1 MPETINLSNNPNSY
15 IGRVTKLGRDLRYPS
30 NIGSIDD
37 GLHHFMIIKELEYD
51 EERKNDDILNAQ
63 TRFENR
69 IGSRN
74 DNSFYKE
81 RRTFILFLPQG
92 GLSTQYSAKY
102 DAVDVGFFGRL
113 VENNLGGM
121 MDQLGSAFD
130 DYQINRQAGGGMLE
144 NTFDF
149 YGKAIDTFANSN
161 AARTTQDFITSN
173 RMIDQMKFNVA
184 SAVGGIATLGND
196 KVRGEDVAALSM
208 RAQRN
213 PYTSLVFV
221 GNTTKRTHNF
231 KFQFNPK
238 SGPESETV
246 TQIVSNLKH
255 GMLPS
260 LPKLNPRSDS
270 FTVVEDNPAYDE
282 LIESDKAV
290 LPHLKQIPKTYR
302 VDNKMDSNLFKF
314 PNVYTINFYDSN
326 SQDTEPNKHLY
337 KIGQSV
343 LTSLKVD
350 YSETFFEKNG
360 LPTQINLNLEFKENF
375 TLSRTHVEEGY

>member
-1 MPETINLSNNPNSY
+1 MDKTFHIFKNTLLPAGSTI
-15 IGRVTKLGRDLRYPS
+15 
-30 NIGSIDD
+30 
-37 GLHHFMIIKELEYD
+37 
-51 EERKNDDILNAQ
+51 
-63 TRFENR
+63 
-69 IGSRN
+69 
-74 DNSFYKE
+74 
-81 RRTFILFLPQG
+81 
-92 GLSTQYSAKY
+92 
-102 DAVDVGFFGRL
+102 
-113 VENNLGGM
+113 
-121 MDQLGSAFD
+121 
-130 DYQINRQAGGGMLE
+130 
-144 NTFDF
+144 
-149 YGKAIDTFANSN
+149 
-161 AARTTQDFITSN
+161 
-173 RMIDQMKFNVA
+173 
-184 SAVGGIATLGND
+184 
-196 KVRGEDVAALSM
+196 
-208 RAQRN
+208 
-213 PYTSLVFV
+213 
-221 GNTTKRTHNF
+221 THNF

-238 SGPESETV
+238 CGPESDTV
-246 TQIVSNLKH
+246 TQILSNLKH

>member
-1 MPETINLSNNPNSY
+1 
-15 IGRVTKLGRDLRYPS
+15 
-30 NIGSIDD
+30 
-37 GLHHFMIIKELEYD
+37 MIIKELEYD

-121 MDQLGSAFD
+121 MDQLGSAFN

-149 YGKAIDTFANSN
+149 YGKAIDKFANSD

-173 RMIDQMKFNVA
+173 RMIHQMKFNVA

-213 PYTSLVFV
+213 PYPSLVFV

>member
-1 MPETINLSNNPNSY
+1 MSNNPNNY

-102 DAVDVGFFGRL
+102 DAIDVGFFGRL

-130 DYQINRQAGGGMLE
+130 DYQLNRQAGGGMLE

-270 FTVVEDNPAYDE
+270 FTVMEDNPAYDE
-282 LIESDKAV
+282 LNPADKAIATQMAI
-290 LPHLKQIPKTYR
+290 PKQIPKTYR

>member
-1 MPETINLSNNPNSY
+1 MSNNPNNY

-302 VDNKMDSNLFKF
+302 VNNKMDSNLFKF

-326 SQDTEPNKHLY
+326 SQDTEPKKHLY

>member
-1 MPETINLSNNPNSY
+1 MSNNPNNY

-238 SGPESETV
+238 RRPESETV

>member
-1 MPETINLSNNPNSY
+1 MSNNPNNY

-102 DAVDVGFFGRL
+102 DAIDVGFFGRL

-270 FTVVEDNPAYDE
+270 FTVMEDNPAYDE
-282 LIESDKAV
+282 LNPADKAIATQMAI
-290 LPHLKQIPKTYR
+290 PKQIPKTYR

-326 SQDTEPNKHLY
+326 SDNTEPNKHLY

>member
-1 MPETINLSNNPNSY
+1 MSNNPNNY

-246 TQIVSNLKH
+246 TQIISNLKH

-270 FTVVEDNPAYDE
+270 FTVMEDNPAYDE
-282 LIESDKAV
+282 LNPADKAIATQMAI
-290 LPHLKQIPKTYR
+290 PKQIPKTYR

>member
-1 MPETINLSNNPNSY
+1 MSNNPNNY

-102 DAVDVGFFGRL
+102 DAIDVGFFGRL

-270 FTVVEDNPAYDE
+270 STVMEDNPAYDE
-282 LIESDKAV
+282 LNPADKAIATQMAI
-290 LPHLKQIPKTYR
+290 PKQIPKTYR

>member
-1 MPETINLSNNPNSY
+1 MSNNPNNY

-270 FTVVEDNPAYDE
+270 FTVMEDNPAYDE
-282 LIESDKAV
+282 LNPADKAIATQMAI
-290 LPHLKQIPKTYR
+290 PKQIPKTYR

-326 SQDTEPNKHLY
+326 SDNTEPNKHLY

>member
-1 MPETINLSNNPNSY
+1 MSNNPNNY

-270 FTVVEDNPAYDE
+270 FTVMEDNPAYDE
-282 LIESDKAV
+282 LNPADKAIATQMAI
-290 LPHLKQIPKTYR
+290 PKQIPKTYR

-326 SQDTEPNKHLY
+326 SDDTEPNKHLY

>member
-1 MPETINLSNNPNSY
+1 MSNNPNNY

-270 FTVVEDNPAYDE
+270 FTVMEDNPAYDE
-282 LIESDKAV
+282 LNPADKAIATQMAI
-290 LPHLKQIPKTYR
+290 PKQIPKTYR

>member
-1 MPETINLSNNPNSY
+1 MSNNPNNY

-161 AARTTQDFITSN
+161 AARTTEDFITSN

-270 FTVVEDNPAYDE
+270 FTVMEDNPAYDE
-282 LIESDKAV
+282 LNPADKAIATQMAI
-290 LPHLKQIPKTYR
+290 PKQIPKTYR

>member
-1 MPETINLSNNPNSY
+1 MSNNPNNY

-102 DAVDVGFFGRL
+102 DAIDVGFFGRL

-246 TQIVSNLKH
+246 TQIISNLKH

-270 FTVVEDNPAYDE
+270 FTVMEDNPAYDE
-282 LIESDKAV
+282 LNPADKAIATQMAI
-290 LPHLKQIPKTYR
+290 PKQIPKTYR

>member
-1 MPETINLSNNPNSY
+1 MSNNPNNY

-102 DAVDVGFFGRL
+102 DAIDVGFFGRL

-270 FTVVEDNPAYDE
+270 FTVMEDNPAYDE
-282 LIESDKAV
+282 LNPADKAIATQMAI
-290 LPHLKQIPKTYR
+290 PKQIPKTYR

>member
-1 MPETINLSNNPNSY
+1 MSNNPNNY

-302 VDNKMDSNLFKF
+302 VNNKMDSNLFKF

>member
-1 MPETINLSNNPNSY
+1 MSNNPNNY

-360 LPTQINLNLEFKENF
+360 KPTQINLNLEFKENF

>member
-1 MPETINLSNNPNSY
+1 MSNNPNNY

-231 KFQFNPK
+231 KFQF
-238 SGPESETV
+238 
-246 TQIVSNLKH
+246 
-255 GMLPS
+255 
-260 LPKLNPRSDS
+260 
-270 FTVVEDNPAYDE
+270 
-282 LIESDKAV
+282 
-290 LPHLKQIPKTYR
+290 
-302 VDNKMDSNLFKF
+302 KF
-314 PNVYTINFYDSN
+314 L
-326 SQDTEPNKHLY
+326 LY
-337 KIGQSV
+337 K
-343 LTSLKVD
+343 L
-350 YSETFFEKNG
+350 
-360 LPTQINLNLEFKENF
+360 LNLGLLQPRLCRLN
-375 TLSRTHVEEGY
+375 LHRQHSCLRLL

>member
-1 MPETINLSNNPNSY
+1 MSNNPNNY

-246 TQIVSNLKH
+246 TQIISNLKH

-270 FTVVEDNPAYDE
+270 FTVMEDNPAYDE
-282 LIESDKAV
+282 LNPADKAIATQMAI
-290 LPHLKQIPKTYR
+290 PKQIPKTYR

-326 SQDTEPNKHLY
+326 SDNTEPNKHLY

>member
-1 MPETINLSNNPNSY
+1 MSNNPNNY
-15 IGRVTKLGRDLRYPS
+15 IGRVTKLGRDLRYPA
-30 NIGSIDD
+30 NVGSVDD
-37 GLHHFMIIKELEYD
+37 GFHHFMIIKELEYD
-51 EERKNDDILNAQ
+51 VERKNDDALNAQ

-74 DNSFYKE
+74 DISFYKE

-92 GLSTQYSAKY
+92 GLTTQYSAKY

-113 VENNLGGM
+113 VENNLGSM

-221 GNTTKRTHNF
+221 GNTNKRTHNF

-238 SGPESETV
+238 NNTESET
-246 TQIVSNLKH
+246 ISKIIANLKH

-260 LPKLNPRSDS
+260 LPKLNPKSDS
-270 FTVVEDNPAYDE
+270 FTVIEDNPVYDE
-282 LIESDKAV
+282 LIDSDKAV

-302 VDNKMDSNLFKF
+302 GTNSMNSNLFKF

-326 SQDTEPNKHLY
+326 SLDTEPNKHLY

-343 LTSLKVD
+343 LTSLKAD
-350 YSETFFEKNG
+350 YSETFFDKTG

-375 TLSRTHVEEGY
+375 TLSKTHVEEGY

>member
-1 MPETINLSNNPNSY
+1 MSNNPNNY

-149 YGKAIDTFANSN
+149 YGKAIDTFANSD

-270 FTVVEDNPAYDE
+270 FTVMEDNPAYDE
-282 LIESDKAV
+282 LNPADKAIATQMAI
-290 LPHLKQIPKTYR
+290 PKQIPKTYR

>member
-1 MPETINLSNNPNSY
+1 MSNNPNSY

-81 RRTFILFLPQG
+81 RRTLILFLPQG